1 MPKESLF
8 QARMDTDIK
17 EQVEKIYENLGTSF
31 TEAVRVFAKAS
42 IMAKGYPFI
51 IQQDA
56 LQKNSNP
63 DSFQTLLSF
72 AGSISREIDEKKELA
87 EARSE
92 KYENTD

>member
-1 MPKESLF
+1 MSKESLF

-17 EQVEKIYENLGTSF
+17 EQVEKIYESLGTSF

-42 IMAKGYPFI
+42 IIAKGYPFI

-56 LQKNSNP
+56 LQKNSNS

-72 AGSISREIDEKKELA
+72 AGSISREIDEKKELD